1 MLWLLMFL
9 TLVVGG
15 LATYWPLR
23 HGPTR
28 VALYNALG
36 NLLVVL
42 FGTLSANVI
51 IEHIVD
57 RRVGVPGFT
66 RLVYQSIIIVALLS
80 FFAVTAETTHDWSR
94 WRRALASAVALLGVA
109 DGAWWVGHALAGP
122 AWAHLCYNGFG
133 ATPWPLL
140 VMNLSISASFLSV
153 AGRLVSEHV
162 RFLRD
167 PGRRLDRGLIS
178 WVLVLWSLTALEPIV
193 IAGQTALSLVG
204 GNPTTLMPI
213 LDDLAG
219 LGLLLALGIVLHN
232 PLRWVLSRVRYALY
246 LLLEPRQRWV
256 LRNLHASYTLAQRER
271 AYLEG
276 VRNSRWRR
284 TIALQGIGQ
293 QERVV
298 LAPNRRPIVVSLIT
312 RAGPVIEP
320 IRRYHTRVSRVLGD
334 KLVQVERKQSQAYVR
349 YAGEREH
356 LWRSANVAVLREVAS
371 LPLCEGW
378 PVHAIRSIEEAAMLL
393 TTNPNNALSPAS
405 DEHTSPDDEADDAEV
420 VRRRELEESIVVS
433 DGYRIVTIVAGP
445 DFYPDLRRQWEGPG
459 WRREAAT
466 VLTEIL
472 ARRGPITRERH
483 DWPGTA
489 SA

>member
-1 MLWLLMFL
+1 MLWPLMFL

-28 VALYNALG
+28 IALYNALG

-42 FGTLSANVI
+42 FGTLSANVV

-80 FFAVTAETTHDWSR
+80 FFAVTAETIHDWSR
-94 WRRALASAVALLGVA
+94 WRRALASAVALLLVA
-109 DGAWWVGHALAGP
+109 DGAWWVGSTLAGP

-140 VMNLSISASFLSV
+140 VMNLGISASFLVV

-167 PGRRLDRGLIS
+167 PSRRLDRGLIS
-178 WVLVLWSLTALEPIV
+178 WVLVVWSVTALQPLF
-193 IAGQTALSLVG
+193 IAGQTLISLGG
-204 GNPTTLMPI
+204 GNPTTLMPA
-213 LDDLAG
+213 LDNLAG
-219 LGLLLALGIVLHN
+219 LSLVLALGLVLHGS
-232 PLRWVLSRVRYALY
+232 LRALLAWVRYALY
-246 LLLEPRQRWV
+246 VRLEPGQRWI
-256 LRNLHASYTLAQRER
+256 LRNLHAAYTLAHRER
-271 AYLEG
+271 VYLEG
-276 VRNSRWRR
+276 TRDSRWRR
-284 TIALQGIGQ
+284 TIAFQSRGQ
-293 QERVV
+293 QARVALV
-298 LAPNRRPIVVSLIT
+298 GDHRPIVVSLLN
-312 RAGPVIEP
+312 RAGPAMRL
-320 IRRYHTRVSRVLGD
+320 IRRCHSCVSCVLRGEV
-334 KLVQVERKQSQAYVR
+334 VQVERKKSQAYVR

-356 LWRSANVAVLREVAS
+356 LWRFANAAVLHDIAS

-378 PVHAIRSIEEAAMLL
+378 PVHAIRSIKEAAVLL
-393 TTNPNNALSPAS
+393 TANPNNALSPAS
-405 DEHTSPDDEADDAEV
+405 DEHIAPDDEADDAEV

-466 VLTEIL
+466 VLMEIL
-472 ARRGPITRERH
+472 ARRGTITRERH